1 METKEKK
8 IRNAKKELAYCNHW
22 IKLYWEM
29 PLGYISEERIKDIV
43 EREHKAKQQ
52 LKELEDGNGNKGK
65 D

>member
-1 METKEKK
+1 METKEQK
-8 IRNAKKELAYCNHW
+8 IRKAKTELHDCNHW

-43 EREHKAKQQ
+43 ERKHKAEQE
-52 LKELEDGNGNKGK
+52 LKELEDEIHN

>member
-1 METKEKK
+1 METKEQK
-8 IRNAKKELAYCNHW
+8 IRKAKAELHYCNHW

-52 LKELEDGNGNKGK
+52 LKELED
-65 D
+65 